1 MSKIVSSIFGF
12 FGSRQAILIPH
23 PERIRKVPM
32 KLTPRQQTFLD
43 NLFDLYRE
51 LKGPVHYSI
60 VADKLG
66 VNKFSAYDML
76 KVLEE
81 KGVAASSYVLS
92 DNQAGPGR
100 SQVVFYPTNKAAQF
114 LTQLRDEVRQSGDW
128 QSVKKRI
135 LGQLEDSRTRNPV
148 DALRDAL
155 SSLPDAKAPL
165 NYCAQMISIQ
175 LLNIERLRPQNL
187 LPALENLSGKGQIAL
202 GTLSGLSI
210 ASALAND
217 SDDTSMTEKLLAHTK
232 RFQNQLT
239 EMSDE
244 SISKLAS
251 FLSDAMAMLYP
262 PQPSTHR

>member
-1 MSKIVSSIFGF
+1 
-12 FGSRQAILIPH
+12 
-23 PERIRKVPM
+23 M

-43 NLFDLYRE
+43 NLFELYRE
-51 LKGPVHYSI
+51 FKGPVHYSI

-114 LTQLRDEVRQSGDW
+114 LTQLRDEVRNSGDW
-128 QSVKKRI
+128 QAVKRRI
-135 LGQLEDSRTRNPV
+135 LHQLEDARKRNPA
-148 DALRDAL
+148 DALREAL
-155 SSLPDAKAPL
+155 SALPDTTKPPL
-165 NYCAQMISIQ
+165 NYCAQMISVQ
-175 LLNIERLRPQNL
+175 LLNIERLRARNL
-187 LPALENLSGKGQIAL
+187 LPAMDNLSGKGQVGL
-202 GTLSGLSI
+202 GTLAGLSL
-210 ASALAND
+210 ASALTND
-217 SDDTSMTEKLLAHTK
+217 ADDTTLTEKLLAHTK

-244 SISKLAS
+244 SISKLSS
-251 FLSDAMAMLYP
+251 FLNDAMIMLHQP
-262 PQPSTHR
+262 RPSTNR

>member
-1 MSKIVSSIFGF
+1 M
-12 FGSRQAILIPH
+12 L
-23 PERIRKVPM
+23 

-43 NLFDLYRE
+43 NLFELYRD

-114 LTQLRDEVRQSGDW
+114 LTQLREEVRNSSDW
-128 QSVKKRI
+128 QSVKRRI
-135 LGQLEDSRTRNPV
+135 LSQLEEARSLNPAE
-148 DALRDAL
+148 ALNESL
-155 SSLPDAKAPL
+155 SKLPDAKNSL
-165 NYCAQMISIQ
+165 NYCAEMISVF
-175 LLNIERLRPQNL
+175 LLNLEHIRPKNPSMALTSIVKER
-187 LPALENLSGKGQIAL
+187 GQMGLA
-202 GTLSGLSI
+202 TLAGLSLSSVMTNE
-210 ASALAND
+210 SA
-217 SDDTSMTEKLLAHTK
+217 DTSLSETLLTHTR
-232 RFQNQLT
+232 RFQTQLT

-244 SISKLAS
+244 SILKLS
-251 FLSDAMAMLYP
+251 GFLNDAMQQMQWA
-262 PQPSTHR
+262 